1 MAQLVVEH
9 HRPPVPEQVFREP
22 SKSAYPR
29 STFGG
34 YCGGGTWQAS
44 ADGPPSPAGGAPLSE
59 QSPETVFAGHPDA
72 MAVYR
77 RVLSLAQGL
86 GPVEVRVSRS
96 QVAFRRR
103 TGFAYLWLPGRW
115 LSHPTAEV
123 VLSIALARQDGS
135 ARFKQVVHP
144 APKVWMH
151 HLEVHTVAD
160 LDAEVAQWLHEA
172 YARAE

>member
-1 MAQLVVEH
+1 M
-9 HRPPVPEQVFREP
+9 R
-22 SKSAYPR
+22 
-29 STFGG
+29 
-34 YCGGGTWQAS
+34 
-44 ADGPPSPAGGAPLSE
+44 E
-59 QSPETVFAGHPDA
+59 QSPETFFAGHPGA

-103 TGFAYLWLPGRW
+103 TVFAFLWLPGQW
-115 LSHPTAEV
+115 LSHPSAEV

-135 ARFKQVVHP
+135 PRFKQVAHP
-144 APKVWMH
+144 APTVWMH
-151 HLEVHTVAD
+151 HLEVRSVTD

-172 YARAE
+172 YERAG